1 MAVSEIECIN
11 WTRSGI
17 RTTQLESELQL
28 ESAGVGAAGQCQQA
42 TGAEPMAVHSGHGW
56 WLSRRTH
63 ARQTGDSARPATL
76 PVTFQLPPPTMRLAA
91 AD

>member
-28 ESAGVGAAGQCQQA
+28 ESESELVPQGSASKQP
-42 TGAEPMAVHSGHGW
+42 EPMAVHSGHGW

-63 ARQTGDSARPATL
+63 AHQTGDSARPATL